1 MRHSNWMGTV
11 CNFAKKLDLKYG
23 IMSST
28 RIKWLVGREFS
39 SQKRSVPRKKVLVVE
54 DNEDARVLMEAILKT
69 EGLDVIDAA
78 DGEEGY
84 ERAVEESPDLIITD
98 ISMPRV
104 TGLQLIKRLRG
115 LPRFKGVPI
124 LAVTAYGIDKAIEAM
139 QAGANRA
146 LARPIENHLLRA
158 FVSDLLNSHK

>member
-1 MRHSNWMGTV
+1 M
-11 CNFAKKLDLKYG
+11 CKFAKKRDLKYR

-28 RIKWLVGREFS
+28 RLKWLIGREFS
-39 SQKRSVPRKKVLVVE
+39 SPKRSVPRKKVLVVE

-69 EGLDVIDAA
+69 EGLEVIDAA
-78 DGEEGY
+78 DGEEGF
-84 ERAVEESPDLIITD
+84 ERALEESPDLIITD

-115 LPRFKGVPI
+115 LPGFKRIPI